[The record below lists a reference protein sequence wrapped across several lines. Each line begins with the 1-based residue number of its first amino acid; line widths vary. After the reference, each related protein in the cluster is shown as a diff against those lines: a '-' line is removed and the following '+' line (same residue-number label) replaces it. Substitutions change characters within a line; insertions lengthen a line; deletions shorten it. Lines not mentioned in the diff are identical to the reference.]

1 MANNLIQIKRSTTTT
16 ANSTSPVLSAGELAF
31 TQNGYTFWIGAPDG
45 VGNIRV
51 GGQMTPGTLTAN
63 QALVA
68 NSISAIDK
76 VIVANLVPTAITANS
91 SQGTAGQILFSNGT
105 GGIYWSAAPTSVA
118 GSDTQ
123 VQYNDGGVLAGAAG
137 LTFAKTTNVVT
148 IANTITIGGGAVIA
162 NASGLIANSTL
173 TVSNATG
180 GQITIANATG
190 VYTTGTVNAA
200 SHTVGTTFVANTT
213 GTFVNSTAFTITNFT
228 GGNLLVANTSG
239 VYVANSTGVV
249 NAASHTVG
257 TSTVANAT
265 GVYTGIVN
273 GSTIQVGTSF
283 TANAT
288 LVNAAAIN
296 VVGQTNSAT
305 LFVTTSA
312 NIGTAVVANA
322 SGVFVTNTSG
332 TVNAFSHTVGTSVI
346 ANGSGVFVTNSTG
359 IVNSATIQSGTTFVA
374 NSTRVTI
381 GAVPLYANSSQGTAG
396 QVLTSNAAGVFWNT
410 PTVYVSSVATGNGLT
425 GGPITSTGTVSVLAN
440 SGIVSNATGT
450 YVLANNGIIANSF
463 GVFADGA
470 NGISVDASGINVLT
484 PATSGLTSNT
494 TGVYVNAGN
503 GISVGSNVSVNPGST
518 LTVNTTGVHVNST
531 LSITD
536 LTLSGNLTV
545 SGTLTTVDTT
555 TLRVKDNLI
564 ELADS
569 LASTTA
575 FLDNVDSG
583 FFLQSGN
590 TSTNFYSGLAR
601 IAGSSTN
608 TNPYFKLF
616 STTTAPNSTIIDTG
630 ATTGTLQAYLLPY
643 GSGGAFVANA
653 ANVQITANNTV
664 GVNIT
669 ANSVTLST
677 ALGVGSGGTG
687 LSSLTSGAV
696 LFGNSTGPVGL
707 AAVGANGTVL
717 QVTNN
722 LPAFGTLDGGTF

>member
-1 MANNLIQIKRSTTTT
+1 MANNLIQIKRSINTS

-31 TQNGYTFWIGAPDG
+31 TQNGYGFWIGAPDG

-51 GGQMTPGTLTAN
+51 GGQMVPGTLTAN

-118 GSDTQ
+118 GTDTQ
-123 VQYNDGGVLAGAAG
+123 VQYNDGGALAGAAG

-148 IANTITIGGGAVIA
+148 IANT
-162 NASGLIANSTL
+162 L
-173 TVSNATG
+173 TVSSASV
-180 GQITIANATG
+180 IANATG
-190 VYTTGTVNAA
+190 VIANSTSFIVSNATGSQLT
-200 SHTVGTTFVANTT
+200 VANAT
-213 GTFVNSTAFTITNFT
+213 
-228 GGNLLVANTSG
+228 G
-239 VYVANSTGVV
+239 VYTGVV

-257 TSTVANAT
+257 TS
-265 GVYTGIVN
+265 
-273 GSTIQVGTSF
+273 F
-283 TANAT
+283 TANTT

-322 SGVFVTNTSG
+322 SGIFVTNTSG
-332 TVNAFSHTVGTSVI
+332 TVNAFSLTVGTSTI

-381 GAVPLYANSSQGTAG
+381 GAVPLFANSASGTAG
-396 QVLTSNAAGVFWNT
+396 QVLTSNAAGVYWNT

-425 GGPITSTGTVSVLAN
+425 GGPITTTGTVSVLAN
-440 SGIVSNATGT
+440 SGIVSNTTGT
-450 YVLANNGIIANSF
+450 YVLANSGIVANAT
-463 GVFADGA
+463 GVYARAA
-470 NGISVDASGINVLT
+470 NGISVDASGINVLA

-555 TLRVKDNLI
+555 TLKVKDNLI
-564 ELADS
+564 QLADQ
-569 LASTTA
+569 LASTAA
-575 FLDNVDSG
+575 FLDNVDTG
-583 FFLQSGN
+583 FYVQTGN
-590 TSTNFYSGLAR
+590 TTNNFY
-601 IAGSSTN
+601 AGIVRVAASSSN

-616 STTTAPNSTIIDTG
+616 STSTNPNNTIIDTA
-630 ATTGTLQAYLLPY
+630 ATTGTLQSFLLPY
-643 GSGGAFVANA
+643 GTGGAFVVNSS
-653 ANVQITANNTV
+653 NVNIVANNTV

-687 LSSLTSGAV
+687 LSTLTSGAV